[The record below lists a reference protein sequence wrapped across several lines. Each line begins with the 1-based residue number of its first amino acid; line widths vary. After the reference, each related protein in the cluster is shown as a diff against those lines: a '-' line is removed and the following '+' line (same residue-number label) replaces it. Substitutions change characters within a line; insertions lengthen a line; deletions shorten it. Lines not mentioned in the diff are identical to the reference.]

1 MRFVT
6 LFQVSRRLRSVEYV
20 NCCEAVREAESW
32 PGLRGELSRCFI
44 VVKCAGILCGLLA
57 RYADDFQGAAVI
69 LNGEIDRAARV
80 KKIRNV
86 AVALAEGHDGHRLGL
101 PAFLSDG
108 DRKSV
113 V

>member
-1 MRFVT
+1 MRISDWSSDVC
-6 LFQVSRRLRSVEYV
+6 SSD
-20 NCCEAVREAESW
+20 
-32 PGLRGELSRCFI
+32 LSRIFS
-44 VVKCAGILCGLLA
+44 VVKCAGRLCGLLA

-80 KKIRNV
+80 KKIRNF

-108 DRKSV
+108 RALDRKSTRLNSSH
-113 V
+113 